1 MKGYTRILK
10 NERIITQDA
19 SGKLSLVEGAKIGQ
33 ASPDLS
39 HWKVEMNPTDISE
52 AAPSFKASPL
62 DGNGQLYLC
71 LQVNKKL
78 LKKKACFS
86 RKFSGFDNKKWAIP
100 TAP

>member
-1 MKGYTRILK
+1 M
-10 NERIITQDA
+10 
-19 SGKLSLVEGAKIGQ
+19 VEGAKMGQ

-71 LQVNKKL
+71 LQVYKIFEKYLFLVVFQDLTIKNGPFQQL
-78 LKKKACFS
+78 LDAKVAKTAGASKI
-86 RKFSGFDNKKWAIP
+86 RQGFRIS
-100 TAP
+100 